1 MIGWHLVRV
10 SPASLGLIFQL
21 EMLIWLGLSWQVW
34 DSLRRSAEWAGRR
47 RAARELEGRMV
58 LGIHQAHER
67 HGNPESL
74 KRELDL
80 SASLGASQGE
90 ASVAGCIQVLLK
102 GVLELGKCHC
112 RGARLS
118 VSLSCLT

>member
-10 SPASLGLIFQL
+10 SPASLGIIFQL
-21 EMLIWLGLSWQVW
+21 EMLIQLGLSWQVW
-34 DSLRRSAEWAGRR
+34 DSLRRSAGWAGGRWS
-47 RAARELEGRMV
+47 AREPEGRMV

-67 HGNPESL
+67 HGNLESL

-90 ASVAGCIQVLLK
+90 ALLL
-102 GVLELGKCHC
+102 GVYRSYL
-112 RGARLS
+112 R
-118 VSLSCLT
+118 VYWN